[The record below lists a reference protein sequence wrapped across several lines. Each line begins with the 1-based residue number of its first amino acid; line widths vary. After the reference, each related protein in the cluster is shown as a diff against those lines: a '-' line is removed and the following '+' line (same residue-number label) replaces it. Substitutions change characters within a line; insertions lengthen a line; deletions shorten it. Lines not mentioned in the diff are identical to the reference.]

1 MEYETPYIR
10 ELRKQG
16 VRLPAILCQIR
27 TDEGRRAQSNG
38 IDVFKGK
45 FLTPR
50 PDRLCNCLT
59 GVQKDNLIMKKNDN
73 DMENLTYHEHP
84 TKEDLLEYFGQR
96 IRVRKMTPREAFR
109 LQDCSDEDIEKI
121 QAYPFKTYAE
131 REASIKKADK
141 KELARIK
148 RESIA
153 KTRQYALAGNSI
165 TISVLVNIF
174 RTMFLDNQPENQQKR
189 IVQPSLFDN
198 L

>member
-1 MEYETPYIR
+1 MEYETPYLG

-16 VRLPAILCQIR
+16 IRLPAVLCQIR
-27 TDEGRRAQSNG
+27 TDEGREMRRG
-38 IDVFKGK
+38 GVEVFKYK

-50 PDRLCNCLT
+50 TDRISNTLT
-59 GVQKDNLIMKKNDN
+59 GVTKDNLIMTKTNIVR
-73 DMENLTYHEHP
+73 ELTYHEHP

-189 IVQPSLFDN
+189 IVQPSLYDN